1 MNNKISIIGGDLRIV
16 KLAKL
21 LKEEGY
27 QISTFGV
34 EKSEEILNENKTE
47 SIEECILNVNTVI
60 TAIPFSKDGKY
71 VSTPFSDLKIEIKD
85 FFLRAK
91 NKKIILGGINNELR
105 SIINIENKLEIID
118 IFENEPITIMNSI
131 PTAEGAIQIAMEQS
145 IKTIHSSNVLILGFG
160 RIGKILAKMIK
171 GIGAQVYCEARK
183 DADIAWIQAYDYRT
197 IRLDDID
204 NYLGKF
210 DFIFNTIPYLILDK
224 QKLEKLKKDCVI
236 IDLASYP
243 GGIDFEE
250 ANKLKIKTIWAL
262 GLPRKSRTR
271 VSCTIFEK

>member
-21 LKEEGY
+21 IKEEGY
-27 QISTFGV
+27 EISTFGL
-34 EKSEEILNENKTE
+34 EQSEEILNENKTE
-47 SIEECILNVNTVI
+47 SIEECIFNANTVI
-60 TAIPFSKDGKY
+60 TSIPFSKDGKY
-71 VSTPFSDLKIEIKD
+71 VNTPFSDLKIQIQD
-85 FFLRAK
+85 FFLRVK
-91 NKKIILGGINNELR
+91 NKKIILGGINNEIK
-105 SIINIENKLEIID
+105 SQINIENKLEIID
-118 IFENEPITIMNSI
+118 ILENEPITIMNSI

-145 IKTIHSSNVLILGFG
+145 MKTLHGSNVLILGFG

-171 GIGAQVYCEARK
+171 GIGAEVYCEARK
-183 DADIAWIQAYDYRT
+183 DTDIAWIQAYDYRT

-204 NYLGKF
+204 NYLEKF

-262 GLPRKSRTR
+262 GLPRKSSTR
-271 VSCTIFEK
+271 FSCTIFKK